1 MIDASSGLQE
11 AELTSEEVERILKVC
26 GPRALLVG
34 GQALAAWAV
43 YYGIQPAGEL
53 SRVVTMDADFIGS
66 IETAQKL
73 QRSLGQPWK
82 LRKATLDDVGP
93 QVAKVYATLPQQG
106 IKQVDFLSG
115 IVGLD
120 TEAILKR
127 AGQLTLN
134 DGSTVQILHPL
145 DVLESRLRNL
155 DVLASKRNAIGVAQ
169 ARLAVS
175 VVRAFI
181 EDYMNE
187 AGDPRTVRQ
196 SVKRVEKLALDSRL
210 SRVAFTYD
218 IDILAAIPV
227 DRIAYSRFPEEQWP
241 RILARLNTK
250 RAAFERR
257 KSRDKPRDKMRG
269 GADRSTSSKPKPK
282 R

>member
-1 MIDASSGLQE
+1 VSAPTRALQE

-26 GPRALLVG
+26 GRHALLVG
-34 GQALAAWAV
+34 GQALATWAV

-53 SRVVTMDADFIGS
+53 SGVVTMDVDFIGS
-66 IETAQKL
+66 NETAQRL

-82 LRKATLDDVGP
+82 LRKAALDDFGP
-93 QVAKVYATLPQQG
+93 QIAKVYATLPGQG

-120 TEAILKR
+120 TDAIRRR
-127 AGQLTLN
+127 ASQLRLE
-134 DGSTVQILHPL
+134 DGTTVQLLHPL

-155 DVLASKRNAIGVAQ
+155 DALPSKRNAIGVAQ

-181 EDYMNE
+181 EHYMNE

-196 SVKRVEKLALDSRL
+196 AVKRVEKIALDPQL
-210 SRVAFTYD
+210 SRVTFTHD
-218 IDILAAIPV
+218 IDVLAAIPV
-227 DRIAYSRFPEEQWP
+227 DRLAYSRFREEQWP
-241 RILARLNTK
+241 RLLARLNTK

-257 KSRDKPRDKMRG
+257 KLRDEANENTRRRAKRP
-269 GADRSTSSKPKPK
+269 SSSKPKTK